1 MPNALARQQVARAT
15 AHSRRVADHAATHP
29 APTIADEWQ
38 AHVDAGRIGNR
49 PPMPPAIRANLA
61 RTETL
66 FAALTAER
74 CASPITRPAPG
85 PQPTARKSNA
95 TRTDNP

>member
-1 MPNALARQQVARAT
+1 MPNALARQQVARA
-15 AHSRRVADHAATHP
+15 AAPIRGVADHAATHP

-49 PPMPPAIRANLA
+49 PLMPPAIRANLA
-61 RTETL
+61 RTDDL

-74 CASPITRPAPG
+74 RA
-85 PQPTARKSNA
+85 
-95 TRTDNP
+95 

>member
-1 MPNALARQQVARAT
+1 MPNALARQQVALA
-15 AHSRRVADHAATHP
+15 AAPIPGVADYAATHP

-61 RTETL
+61 RTEPL
-66 FAALTAER
+66 FAALAAER
-74 CASPITRPAPG
+74 RA
-85 PQPTARKSNA
+85 
-95 TRTDNP
+95 